1 MINVNH
7 LKMIIFMILLYL
19 IKFIFINKKNTPNQ
33 KFALTESD
41 SNKNLIF
48 NQIKQNIIQT
58 KTKLGKTRFGLVLKN
73 GYPII
78 RLISNAYGYNAIFEL
93 AFYVEKYVD
102 IFYVANIIDGIYLR
116 LSGIKKPIMVLY
128 LIDPEK
134 INLVIKYDLE
144 IIIPSIEWY
153 YLAQSYLNKSNSNI
167 NTNTNTNTKSKQI
180 KAHMWCD
187 SGMGKEGKK
196 SHSEILSLYLFLKAR
211 PNIKL
216 IGLGTKYNTR
226 DVSYAT
232 SLTKLKTKNIPTDL
246 IIQHLNFVKLVKTIS
261 DPDLIIHT
269 ACTFEVRRD
278 FTESYFGSKGAV
290 RVGTLIYRNIK
301 WYQSLLEI
309 KTMSDT
315 DCYGYYCEKTEKKP
329 SNKQFQMG
337 LIKNYLSLQTE
348 QINDL
353 KLYDKENKLQK
364 NILARYDPLAFK
376 INPRSNL
383 KVGSVLTF
391 VYDDLFA
398 YI

>member
-1 MINVNH
+1 MIS
-7 LKMIIFMILLYL
+7 LYL

-33 KFALTESD
+33 KFPLTDSD

-93 AFYVEKYVD
+93 ASYVEKYVD

-128 LIDPEK
+128 LIDPDK

-153 YLAQSYLNKSNSNI
+153 NLAQPYINKSNTNI
-167 NTNTNTNTKSKQI
+167 NTNTKSKQI
-180 KAHMWCD
+180 KAHIWCD
-187 SGMGKEGKK
+187 SGMGKEGKI
-196 SHSEILSLYLFLKAR
+196 SHSEILSLYLFLRAR
-211 PNIKL
+211 SDIKL
-216 IGLGTKYNTR
+216 IGLGTKYNTS
-226 DVSYAT
+226 DISYAT
-232 SLTKLKTKNIPTDL
+232 SLTKFKRKSIPTDI

-261 DPDLIIHT
+261 DPNLIIHT
-269 ACTFEVRRD
+269 ACTFEVSRD
-278 FTESYFGSKGAV
+278 FTESYFGSNGAV

-301 WYQSLLEI
+301 WFQPLLEI
-309 KTMSDT
+309 KTMSDA
-315 DCYGYYCEKTEKKP
+315 DCYGYYCEKTEKNA

-337 LIKNYLSLQTE
+337 LTKDFLKLQTE
-348 QINDL
+348 QLNDL

-376 INPRSNL
+376 FNSKSKLR
-383 KVGSVLTF
+383 VGSILTLI
-391 VYDDLFA
+391 YNDLFA

>member
-7 LKMIIFMILLYL
+7 LKMIIFMILLCL
-19 IKFIFINKKNTPNQ
+19 IIFIPKYKKNPNYKKNPIQQ
-33 KFALTESD
+33 KFALTDSD

-93 AFYVEKYVD
+93 ASYVENYVD
-102 IFYVANIIDGIYLR
+102 IFYVANIMDGIYLR
-116 LSGIKKPIMVLY
+116 LRNIRKPIMVLY
-128 LIDPEK
+128 LIDPKK

-153 YLAQSYLNKSNSNI
+153 YLAKGHLNKSKSKSNI
-167 NTNTNTNTKSKQI
+167 KSKPI
-180 KAHMWCD
+180 KAHIWYD
-187 SGMGKEGKK
+187 SGMGKEGKI
-196 SHSEILSLYLFLKAR
+196 SHSEILNLYLFLKAR

-216 IGLGTKYNTR
+216 IGLGTKYNTS
-226 DVSYAT
+226 DISYGT

-261 DPDLIIHT
+261 DPNLIIHT

-278 FTESYFGSKGAV
+278 FVESYFGSKGAV

-301 WYQSLLEI
+301 WFQPLLEI
-309 KTMSDT
+309 KTMSET
-315 DCYGYYCEKTEKKP
+315 DCYGYYCEKTEKNP

-337 LIKNYLSLQTE
+337 VIKNYLSLQTE
-348 QINDL
+348 QLNDL
-353 KLYDKENKLQK
+353 RVYDKENKLQK

-376 INPRSNL
+376 INPKSNL